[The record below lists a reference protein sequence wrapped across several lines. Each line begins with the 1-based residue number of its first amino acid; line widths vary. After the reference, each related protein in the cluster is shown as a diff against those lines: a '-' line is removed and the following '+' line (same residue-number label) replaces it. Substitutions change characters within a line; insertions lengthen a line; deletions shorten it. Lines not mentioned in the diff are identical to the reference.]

1 MIEETIKLFDFN
13 SSLVLSTILFVVLS
27 ISLVLFNFVRIK
39 WAGVFPIAFSGKSDN
54 FDNENDNNQLRN
66 ICQKYGLTKNG
77 FLPVNCLE
85 RLPKKFDQWE
95 RIVSEL
101 PTLNRDGKLKK
112 TVFNMELIDCKDL
125 KEEEMLQRAFILLGM
140 LIHSFVNG
148 DKVAWEKIEKLDCVV
163 DNEAKCSVQKDVET
177 LKEVDGILLTEIPS
191 QLALPW
197 YYVCQRLGLP
207 FVLTAALDLWN
218 WRLKDASKGFCL
230 SNLASNL
237 SMTGSATETYFHMVP
252 CAMQA
257 VAGPVILK
265 IFIFYRSLSLAKE
278 SKPTKRDKVTCLGEE
293 GIMFKVV
300 ELLNEVEAVF
310 KEFKEILQQ
319 IKDHVDKEV
328 FYDVYRPLIG
338 GFWPEG
344 VVLNLDSKVNNNL
357 MSSVPNVPISKS
369 GLTQND
375 LRQSSNIYDDQ
386 DKATAIHKVVKMK
399 LPNGNMV
406 VNPKGPS
413 AGQSSMIL
421 VLDLLLGISHHGNGK
436 DFQEEM
442 LWYMPGKHRKF
453 IIDLQEMV
461 ANQGSLREFVLKS
474 ANNSCHGNM
483 TEAFNSCLKAVC
495 EFRAMHLYVAL
506 RYLRR
511 AEKGTGSTTFRDLLD
526 KMLISTKECML
537 E

>member
-1 MIEETIKLFDFN
+1 MIKEIIKLFDLN

-27 ISLVLFNFVRIK
+27 TSLVSLLKFVRII
-39 WAGVFPIAFSGKSDN
+39 WAGIFPIASSGKSDD
-54 FDNENDNNQLRN
+54 FDNEKDNKQLRN
-66 ICQKYGLTKNG
+66 ICKKYGLTKNG

-85 RLPKKFDQWE
+85 RLPEKYDQWE
-95 RIVSEL
+95 EIAFKL
-101 PTLNRDGKLKK
+101 PALSRDGKLRM
-112 TVFNMELIDCKDL
+112 TVLNTEVIDCKDL
-125 KEEEMLQRAFILLGM
+125 EEEEMLQRAFILLGM

-148 DKVAWEKIEKLDCVV
+148 DKVAWEKIKELDCVV
-163 DNEAKCSVQKDVET
+163 DNECCVQKNIKT
-177 LKEVDGILLTEIPS
+177 LKEVDGILLTEIPP

-197 YYVCQRLGLP
+197 YYICKKLDLP
-207 FVLTAALDLWN
+207 LVLTAALDLWN

-237 SMTGSATETYFHMVP
+237 SMTGTPTETYFHMVP

-265 IFIFYRSLSLAKE
+265 IFLFYQSLSLAKD
-278 SKPTKRDKVTCLGEE
+278 SNKPIIRDNVTCHGKE
-293 GIMFKVV
+293 GSMSKVI
-300 ELLNEVEAVF
+300 ELLKEMKSVF

-344 VVLNLDSKVNNNL
+344 IVLNLESKVNNN
-357 MSSVPNVPISKS
+357 SNVPNVPNGKS
-369 GLTQND
+369 GLAQND
-375 LRQSSNIYDDQ
+375 LRHSSNKYGD
-386 DKATAIHKVVKMK
+386 ATAIHKVVKMK
-399 LPNGNMV
+399 LPNGKMV

-421 VLDLLLGISHHGNGK
+421 AFDLLLGISHHGNGK
-436 DFQEEM
+436 EFQEEV

-453 IIDLQEMV
+453 IIKLQEMV

-474 ANNSCHGNM
+474 ANNSWHGNM
-483 TEAFNSCLKAVC
+483 TEALNSCLKAVC

-511 AEKGTGSTTFRDLLD
+511 ADKGTGSTTFRDLLD
-526 KMLISTKECML
+526 KMLISTKGCML